1 MQLEQ
6 TLQILLLRIRSLI
19 RARQLDAELQEE
31 LQFHID
37 QKARQLV
44 ATGLAPNDAQRE
56 AIRAVAHLEQ
66 CKEECRDA
74 RGVRFIQETWR
85 DVRFGTRLLRKSPG
99 FTATAVAML
108 AIAIGASAT
117 VYSFANT
124 LLLKPMP
131 YGTPEGRLFLLWERF
146 AAQQLERVAFST
158 PEVAELQQ
166 NISAFDQ
173 VAAFRHT
180 EFNLVGADEPE
191 RIHAAAASWNLFSL
205 LDVAPLLGRTF
216 SLDDQDD
223 NSPPIVIISESL
235 WKRDFASDPDL
246 VGRQIVLSG
255 RPHTV
260 VGIMPSSFHFPPALF
275 DVRGPFPSTVEI
287 WKPIKNSELSAG
299 DRSFRIYGVIARSR
313 PGTKQE
319 VITGELSK
327 LSRRWERQYPNAYI
341 GRGFDLSAHPLRN
354 EMIAR
359 VWPPLLISAIAVCLL
374 LLIAVANLIALL
386 LSRANARERELTMRI
401 ALGAPPARLWRQLVT
416 EGLLLAFLGGAVGLL
431 IATSATVLS
440 RTVFGHGIPLLGEM
454 RLNHDIPLCTAVLS
468 LVTGFLV
475 GGIPAWRI
483 VSALRKNRSPGTEST
498 ANSAQSW
505 SGLRD
510 GLVVGEITLAFVLL
524 VSAGLLTKS
533 FVQLHRATIGFNSQ
547 SVLTMELSLP
557 SAKYPTTDSMAEFFS
572 TLAPRLAA
580 IPDLSGVA
588 FTSVLPLTGINN
600 DRSFTVEGLPAS
612 ASVPDEEFRVVTPN
626 YFGVLQIP
634 LLQGRDFTAADDQNA
649 PPVLIVN
656 EAFAQKY
663 WPTTDTI
670 GKRIRLNSPANA
682 PWMRVVGVVGN
693 IKHRDLKEPPSP
705 EFYFPHAQNP
715 SRLMTMVAKTKEQ
728 GTEMVSAIRT
738 QLRSIDRDQPIAN
751 VRMMNRVVA
760 DSAAPR
766 RLAAVLISLFAAIA
780 VSFGATGVYG
790 VISNV
795 FLQRR
800 RELAM
805 RIALGAQRTAIVR
818 LVFWKSFL
826 LLASGLSIGLPLAL
840 LAGYELTPLLHRVTQ
855 GDPAIFFPALAL
867 LIATG
872 LFATFIPARR
882 AARLDPMQMLR
893 CD

>member
-44 ATGLAPNDAQRE
+44 ATGLNPNDAQRE
-56 AIRAVAHLEQ
+56 AIRSVGHLEQ

-74 RGVRFIQETWR
+74 RGIRFIRETSR
-85 DVRFGTRLLRKSPG
+85 DVRFGMRLLRKSPG

-117 VYSFANT
+117 VYSFAST

-131 YGTPEGRLFLLWERF
+131 YGTPEGRLFLLWEKF
-146 AAQQLERVAFST
+146 AGQQLERVSFST

-166 NISAFDQ
+166 NISSFDR

-180 EFNLVGADEPE
+180 EFNFVNTEEPE

-205 LDVAPLLGRTF
+205 LEVAPLRGRTF

-223 NSPPIVIISESL
+223 NSPPVVIISESL
-235 WKRDFASDPDL
+235 WQRDFTSDPAL

-275 DVRGPFPSTVEI
+275 DVHGPFPGTVEI

-299 DRSFRIYGVIARSR
+299 ERSFRTYGVIARSR
-313 PGTKQE
+313 PGIKQTA
-319 VITGELSK
+319 VTDELSK
-327 LSRRWERQYPNAYI
+327 LSRTWKRQYPNNYI
-341 GRGFDLSAHPLRN
+341 GKGFDLNAHPLRS
-354 EMIAR
+354 EMVAR
-359 VWPPLLISAIAVCLL
+359 VWPALLVSAIAVCLL
-374 LLIAVANLIALL
+374 LLIAIANLIALL
-386 LSRANARERELTMRI
+386 LARANARERELIMRI
-401 ALGAPPARLWRQLVT
+401 ALGAPLARLWRQLVT

-431 IATSATVLS
+431 IAVSAMVLS
-440 RTVFGHGIPLLGEM
+440 RTVFGHGIPLLGEI
-454 RLNHDIPLCTAVLS
+454 RLDHDIPLCIAVLS
-468 LVTGFLV
+468 LVTGLLV

-483 VSALRKNRSPGTEST
+483 VSTLPKNKSPGSESI
-498 ANSAQSW
+498 AKPAQSW

-510 GLVVGEITLAFVLL
+510 GLVVIEITLAFVLL

-533 FVQLHRATIGFNSQ
+533 FVQLHRGPIGFNSQ
-547 SVLTMELSLP
+547 SVLTMEISLP
-557 SAKYPTTDSMAEFFS
+557 SAKYPTPRSVAEFFS
-572 TLAPRLAA
+572 TLAARFAT
-580 IPDLSGVA
+580 IPDISGVA

-600 DRSFTVEGLPAS
+600 DRSFTVEGLPVS
-612 ASVPDEEFRVVTPN
+612 TSVPDEEFRGVTPN

-634 LLQGRDFTAADDQNA
+634 LLQGRDFTTADDQNA
-649 PPVLIVN
+649 PPVIIVN

-663 WPTTDTI
+663 WRTTEAV
-670 GKRIRLNSPANA
+670 GKRIRLNSLANA
-682 PWMRVVGVVGN
+682 PWMQVIGVVGN
-693 IKHRDLKEPPSP
+693 IKHKGLQEPPLP

-715 SRLMTMVAKTKEQ
+715 VRLMTMVAKTKGQ
-728 GTEMVSAIRT
+728 GTGVVPAIRT

-751 VRMMNRVVA
+751 VHMMNRVVA
-760 DSAAPR
+760 DSAASR
-766 RLAAVLISLFAAIA
+766 RLAVVLVSLFAAIA
-780 VSFGATGVYG
+780 VALGATGVYG

-805 RIALGAQRTAIVR
+805 RIALGAQRAAIVR

-826 LLASGLSIGLPLAL
+826 LLAIGLSIGLPLAL
-840 LAGYELTPLLHRVTQ
+840 LAGHELTPLLHHVAQ
-855 GDPAIFFPALAL
+855 GDLAIFFSALTL

>member
-37 QKARQLV
+37 QKVRQLV
-44 ATGLAPNDAQRE
+44 TAGLSPDDAQRE
-56 AIRAVAHLEQ
+56 AIRAVGHLEQ

-74 RGVRFIQETWR
+74 RGLRFIQETSR
-85 DVRFGTRLLRKSPG
+85 DVRFGIRLLRKSPE

-117 VYSFANT
+117 VYSFAST

-131 YGTPEGRLFLLWERF
+131 YGTPEGRLFLLWEKF
-146 AAQQLERVAFST
+146 AGQQLERVAFST
-158 PEVAELQQ
+158 PEVAQLQHD
-166 NISAFDQ
+166 ISAFDQ

-180 EFNLVGADEPE
+180 EFNLVNADEPE
-191 RIHAAAASWNLFSL
+191 RIHAAAASWNLFFL
-205 LDVAPLLGRTF
+205 LDVAPLRGRTF
-216 SLDDQDD
+216 SLDDQADS
-223 NSPPIVIISESL
+223 SPPVVIISESL

-260 VGIMPSSFHFPPALF
+260 VGIMPLSFHFPPALF
-275 DVRGPFPSTVEI
+275 DVRGPFPGTVEI
-287 WKPIKNSELSAG
+287 WKPIKNSELLAG
-299 DRSFRIYGVIARSR
+299 ERSFRTYGVIARSR
-313 PGTKQE
+313 SGIKQRD
-319 VITGELSK
+319 VKDELSK
-327 LSRRWERQYPNAYI
+327 LSRRWERQYPDAYM

-354 EMIAR
+354 EMVDR
-359 VWPPLLISAIAVCLL
+359 VWPPLLVSAIAVCLL

-386 LSRANARERELTMRI
+386 LARANARERELTMRI
-401 ALGAPPARLWRQLVT
+401 ALGAPLARLWRQLVT
-416 EGLLLAFLGGAVGLL
+416 EGLLLAFLGGVVGLV
-431 IATSATVLS
+431 IAANATVLL

-454 RLNHDIPLCTAVLS
+454 RLDHDIPLCTAVLS
-468 LVTGFLV
+468 LVIGLLV
-475 GGIPAWRI
+475 GGIPAGRI
-483 VSALRKNRSPGTEST
+483 ISTLPKNRTPGSES
-498 ANSAQSW
+498 AAKPAQSW

-533 FVQLHRATIGFNSQ
+533 FVKLHRGTIGFNPQ
-547 SVLTMELSLP
+547 SVLTMEISLS
-557 SAKYPTTDSMAEFFS
+557 SARYPTAPSVAEFFS
-572 TLAPRLAA
+572 TLAARLAT
-580 IPDLSGVA
+580 IRDLSGIA
-588 FTSVLPLTGINN
+588 FTSVLPLSGINN
-600 DRSFTVEGLPAS
+600 DRSFTVEGVPVS

-634 LLQGRDFTAADDQNA
+634 LLQGRDFTVADDQNA
-649 PPVLIVN
+649 PPVIIVN

-663 WPTTDTI
+663 WRTTEAI
-670 GKRIRLNSPANA
+670 GKRIRLNGLANA
-682 PWMRVVGVVGN
+682 PSMQVVGVVGS
-693 IKHRDLKEPPSP
+693 IKHKGLKEPLLP

-715 SRLMTMVAKTKEQ
+715 SRLTTMVAKTKGR
-728 GTEMVSAIRT
+728 GTGVLPAIRT

-805 RIALGAQRTAIVR
+805 RIALGAQRAAIVR

-826 LLASGLSIGLPLAL
+826 LLAIGLSIGLPLAL
-840 LAGYELTPLLHRVTQ
+840 LAGYGLTPLLHHVAQ
-855 GDPAIFFPALAL
+855 GDLAIFFSALAL

-882 AARLDPMQMLR
+882 AARLDPMEMLR